1 MMVFVYLM
9 AILLF
14 FYAISMISLRFL
26 WKKIPHFET
35 TQNDF
40 KTKICVV
47 IPARNEEKNI
57 GILLKEI
64 ISQNYP
70 KQLLQIIVMDDD
82 STDETKKIV
91 STFPDVKYYFLPDLI
106 EKESTQAYKK
116 KAIELAINFTDA
128 ELIVTTDAD
137 CNFCENW
144 LPSLAAYYEKNK
156 WQAIIAPV
164 TFHEPKNWF
173 DVFQRIDF
181 NMMQAITAV
190 LGFYHK
196 GALANGANFAYTKN
210 AFEQVN
216 GFLGINHLASGDD
229 MLLLNKI
236 NKTFAGKSSFLKSR
250 HAIAFTEAMPSIKD
264 FYKQRI
270 RWASKSA
277 YFKDASVI
285 LILGLM
291 FFFNLGLF
299 VLLLAGFF
307 SLKLFI
313 IFLVMIVVKSLAE
326 IVLLYPVSDFYG
338 SKKDLKYIL
347 ILQPLHIF
355 YIISAGFLSQFL
367 SYDWKGR
374 QTK

>member
-1 MMVFVYLM
+1 MIFVYIM
-9 AILLF
+9 AVLLF
-14 FYAISMISLRFL
+14 FYLISMIVLSLL
-26 WKKIPHFET
+26 WKKIPAFET
-35 TQNDF
+35 TQKDF
-40 KTKICVV
+40 ETKICVV

-64 ISQNYP
+64 LAQHYP
-70 KQLLQIIVMDDD
+70 KHLLKIIVMDDD
-82 STDETKKIV
+82 STDDTKKIV
-91 STFPDVKYYFLPDLI
+91 CAFPEVSYYFLPDLI
-106 EKESTQAYKK
+106 DKESTKAYKK
-116 KAIELAINFTDA
+116 KAIEIAINFTDA

-144 LPSLAAYYEKNK
+144 LPNLVSYYEKNN
-156 WQAIIAPV
+156 WQAIIGPV

-190 LGFYHK
+190 LGYYHK

-216 GFLGINHLASGDD
+216 GFSGINHLASGDD

-236 NKTFAGKSSFLKSR
+236 NKTFAGKSSFLKSK
-250 HAIAFTEAMPSIKD
+250 HAISFTEAMPTILD

-270 RWASKSA
+270 RWASKSV
-277 YFKDASVI
+277 YFKDASVLI
-285 LILGLM
+285 ILGLM
-291 FFFNLGLF
+291 FFFNIGLF
-299 VLLLAGFF
+299 VLLVSGFF
-307 SLKLFI
+307 ELKFFI
-313 IFLVMIVVKSLAE
+313 IFLSMLLIKSLAE
-326 IVLLYPVSDFYG
+326 MILLYPVSNFYK
-338 SKKDLKYIL
+338 SKKDLKFIF

-355 YIISAGFLSQFL
+355 YLITAGFLSQFI

-374 QTK
+374 QMK